1 MVARLI
7 PAIAKSM
14 IAMAFT
20 SASTNGSI
28 CCCVSSTVVAGT
40 VVVLPE
46 VGGSVT
52 GSVVGCSVCTEL
64 EEDVDGL
71 LGTV

>member
-1 MVARLI
+1 
-7 PAIAKSM
+7 
-14 IAMAFT
+14 
-20 SASTNGSI
+20 
-28 CCCVSSTVVAGT
+28 VAGT

-64 EEDVDGL
+64 MEDVDGL
-71 LGTV
+71 LGTVAVGKTDVLTLGFKVGYS